1 MRTYRESNEEYEF
14 NREAFRQYVDPL
26 LGRTKDGKKTRNA
39 LFEEWAS
46 VLGVSPDSLKHWYT
60 DSQNKRS
67 DPMTLQNIID
77 LGNVLNIDYHLLLK
91 LKKVGEKTD
100 MSMSK
105 ILEQNERIES
115 KIDSII
121 ELLKHVQS
129 DSTPEDS
136 LQECTDSQK

>member
-1 MRTYRESNEEYEF
+1 MRTYWESNEEYEF

-60 DSQNKRS
+60 DSPNKRN

-77 LGNVLNIDYHLLLK
+77 LGNVLNIDYRLLLK
-91 LKKVGEKTD
+91 FKKDGEKND
-100 MSMSK
+100 MSMAK

-121 ELLKHVQS
+121 EILKRAQPGG
-129 DSTPEDS
+129 TREG
-136 LQECTDSQK
+136 SQNER